1 MSSICCTEQNV
12 HQILTKHPLE
22 IYIFTSLNYHQK
34 KKKQNH
40 SKQQV
45 DFRYTAMDPYFI
57 SAKKKPKLKNRLGE
71 ILDNLLR
78 INMGVC
84 VYIIAS

>member
-1 MSSICCTEQNV
+1 ME
-12 HQILTKHPLE
+12 
-22 IYIFTSLNYHQK
+22 
-34 KKKQNH
+34 
-40 SKQQV
+40 
-45 DFRYTAMDPYFI
+45 FRYTAMDPYFI